1 MNSFYDV
8 LVIGAG
14 ISGIGAGHYLKKNCP
29 NKSFAIIENRDSI
42 GGTWDLFKYPGI
54 RSDSD
59 MFTLGYAFKP
69 WISEKAIADGSS
81 ILEYLNETVKEN
93 NLSENINFN
102 KKIIT
107 SHWRSEDNLWKVVI
121 RDNISKE
128 DKEITCNFLFM
139 CTGYYKYENGYTPE
153 FTGIE
158 NFCGQVIHPQ
168 HWPENLDY
176 ENKKVIVIGSGA
188 TAATIVPELSK
199 KTKYVTMLQRSPTY
213 FVSYPDIDVL
223 ANRLRKIL
231 PKSIAYTIIRLRNVF
246 FQQWLY
252 TICRKYPAF
261 IKKRLLKSI
270 KDVLPNAD
278 IEKDFNPRYNPWEQR
293 MCLVPNGDLF
303 DSIKYNGV
311 KIETDEIEYFQKN
324 SIKLKSSKEIE
335 ADIIITATGLN
346 LQQFGG
352 AEIFVDNKKI
362 NPAETMTY
370 KSMMFSGIPNFA
382 NSFGYINASWTLKAD
397 LTCEFVCKLLNYMEK
412 NNYSSC
418 IPKPDQSVKE
428 KKDWLASEFSSGYIH
443 RAIHLFPKTGD
454 KSPWTNNQNYFKD
467 FYEIKFGKVN
477 DGAILFED
485 KIA

>member
-454 KSPWTNNQNYFKD
+454 KAPWTNNQNYFKD

>member
-397 LTCEFVCKLLNYMEK
+397 LTCEFVCKLLNYMEN

>member
-352 AEIFVDNKKI
+352 SEIFVDNKKI